1 MIRAVVTLVAGMG
14 IAFATGAAQT
24 PGFPEEN
31 VHYREI
37 PFAQPVETGDKI
49 EVREF
54 FWYGCPH
61 CYHLEPALK
70 SWLRRLPAN
79 VQFVRTPGVAQ
90 SWLVHAQAYY
100 AFESLG
106 VVDKVHEPF
115 FSAVQTDRGAYNTPE
130 AIAKFVA
137 KHGVDAK
144 KFQDAYAS
152 FAVRLKL
159 ERAKR
164 QNLEFGIQS
173 VPTIAVDGKYLT
185 SSTMAGGEEAVMK
198 VVDFLIEKAAKE
210 RKKTSAR

>member
-1 MIRAVVTLVAGMG
+1 MIRGIVTLVAAMG
-14 IAFATGAAQT
+14 ITFAAGAAQN

-31 VHYREI
+31 IHYREI

-70 SWLRRLPAN
+70 SWLKRMPAN

-164 QNLEFGIQS
+164 QNLEFGVQS

-185 SSTMAGGEEAVMK
+185 SSSMAGGEEAVMK

>member
-1 MIRAVVTLVAGMG
+1 MLVAGLG
-14 IAFATGAAQT
+14 IAFATAAAQN

-37 PFAQPVETGDKI
+37 PFAQPVDTADKI

-61 CYHLEPALK
+61 CYHLEPALN
-70 SWLRRLPAN
+70 SWLKRKPPNA
-79 VQFVRTPGVAQ
+79 QFVRTPGVAQ

-106 VVDKVHEPF
+106 VLEKVHEPF
-115 FSAVQTDRGAYNTPE
+115 FTAVQTDRGGYNTPE
-130 AIAKFVA
+130 AIAKFAA
-137 KHGVDAK
+137 KYGVDPK

-164 QNLEFGIQS
+164 QNVDFGVQS
-173 VPTIAVDGKYLT
+173 VPTIAVDGRYLT
-185 SSTMAGGEEAVMK
+185 SSTMAGGEEQVMK
-198 VVDFLIEKAAKE
+198 VVDFLIEKAAEE
-210 RKKTSAR
+210 RKKTGAR

>member
-1 MIRAVVTLVAGMG
+1 MIRRVATLVAGLG
-14 IAFATGAAQT
+14 VALAAVAAQK
-24 PGFPEEN
+24 PNFPEEN

-37 PFAQPVETGDKI
+37 PFAQPVDTGDKI

-61 CYHLEPALK
+61 CYHLEPALN
-70 SWLRRLPAN
+70 SWLKRMPTNA
-79 VQFVRTPGVAQ
+79 QFVRTPGVAE

-106 VVDKVHEPF
+106 VLAKVHEPF

-137 KHGVDAK
+137 KHGVDPK

-164 QNLEFGIQS
+164 QNVDFGVQS
-173 VPTIAVDGKYLT
+173 VPTIAVDGRYLT

-198 VVDFLIEKAAKE
+198 VVDFLIEKAAKD
-210 RKKTSAR
+210 RKKTGTR

>member
-1 MIRAVVTLVAGMG
+1 MLVAGLG
-14 IAFATGAAQT
+14 IAFATAAAQN

-37 PFAQPVETGDKI
+37 PFAQPVDTADKI

-61 CYHLEPALK
+61 CYHLEPALN
-70 SWLRRLPAN
+70 SWLKRKPPNA
-79 VQFVRTPGVAQ
+79 QFVRTPGVAQ

-106 VVDKVHEPF
+106 VLEKVHEPF
-115 FSAVQTDRGAYNTPE
+115 FTAVQTDRGGYNTPE
-130 AIAKFVA
+130 AIAKFAA
-137 KHGVDAK
+137 KYGVDPK

-164 QNLEFGIQS
+164 QNVDFGVQS
-173 VPTIAVDGKYLT
+173 VPTIAVDGRYLT
-185 SSTMAGGEEAVMK
+185 SSTMAGGEEQVMK

-210 RKKTSAR
+210 RKKTGAR

>member
-1 MIRAVVTLVAGMG
+1 MMLRVLTLAAGMG
-14 IAFATGAAQT
+14 IAFATAAAQK

-31 VHYREI
+31 VHYREV
-37 PFAQPVETGDKI
+37 PFAQPVETGDRI

-61 CYHLEPALK
+61 CYHLEPALN
-70 SWLRRLPAN
+70 SWLKRLPAN
-79 VQFVRTPGVAQ
+79 VQFVRTPGVAP

-106 VVDKVHEPF
+106 VVDRVHEPF

-137 KHGVDAK
+137 RHGVDAK
-144 KFQDAYAS
+144 RFQDAYAS

-164 QNLEFGIQS
+164 QNMEFGVQS

-210 RKKTSAR
+210 RKRTSAR